1 MRRSFIGYYRPTEEE
16 FERLWESCYFV
27 LDANVLLN
35 LYRYSKD
42 TADVLF
48 GILNRI
54 KERLWIP
61 YQAALEYHERR
72 IDVVLQQKKVYGDL
86 LKNLKGVHDKLK
98 SILEPVKRH
107 PLIDVSPWLNEI
119 NNFFL
124 KISEEI
130 KNIELQHP
138 DMIVEDPKK
147 DKITEIL
154 EGKVGQPFSQEKIKE
169 IYRIGEERYKD
180 RIPPGYNDLDKEDER
195 KFGDL
200 IIWFEI
206 IEHFKEKKKPV
217 ILITDE
223 KKDDWWLKSSDNRI
237 VGPRPELIKEMFEKA
252 GAFLYIYQTEQFM
265 ELSSKYFNQRINQK
279 AVEEVRNIKSQ
290 YLHNVKELSMLKNKH
305 EQLYRREL
313 ELKMEL
319 DRMCHDKRHNID
331 NYIAG
336 IERVDIVKSELEHR
350 LNKLRRKVDVYEKS
364 EGDGD
369 SLSDLERLSEECAKI
384 ERKLERLDS
393 EKYRIKDLLRGH
405 PETEIVNVGLLR
417 KEIAET
423 QKGRMALELV
433 IKHLEASI
441 LNHDI

>member
-107 PLIDVSPWLNEI
+107 SLIDVSPWLDEI
-119 NNFFL
+119 NNFFS

-130 KNIELQHP
+130 INIELQHP

-206 IEHFKEKKKPV
+206 IEHFKEK
-217 ILITDE
+217 
-223 KKDDWWLKSSDNRI
+223 R
-237 VGPRPELIKEMFEKA
+237 
-252 GAFLYIYQTEQFM
+252 
-265 ELSSKYFNQRINQK
+265 
-279 AVEEVRNIKSQ
+279 SQ
-290 YLHNVKELSMLKNKH
+290 
-305 EQLYRREL
+305 
-313 ELKMEL
+313 
-319 DRMCHDKRHNID
+319 
-331 NYIAG
+331 
-336 IERVDIVKSELEHR
+336 
-350 LNKLRRKVDVYEKS
+350 
-364 EGDGD
+364 
-369 SLSDLERLSEECAKI
+369 
-384 ERKLERLDS
+384 
-393 EKYRIKDLLRGH
+393 
-405 PETEIVNVGLLR
+405 
-417 KEIAET
+417 
-423 QKGRMALELV
+423 
-433 IKHLEASI
+433 
-441 LNHDI
+441 